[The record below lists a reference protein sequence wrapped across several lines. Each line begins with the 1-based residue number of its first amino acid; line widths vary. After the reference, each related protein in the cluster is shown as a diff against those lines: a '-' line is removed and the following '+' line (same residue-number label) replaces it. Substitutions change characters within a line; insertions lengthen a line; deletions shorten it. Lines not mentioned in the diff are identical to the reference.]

1 MSILNLDEIKFN
13 YFSEENSIFNWIYNP
28 FINHLFKIEKNDDN
42 NANFVDYTQ
51 ITGLSTNQQIF
62 NDFYDKLYDEKVDQI
77 IIYNKNDEL
86 TVDNGD
92 EYVYDVIKN
101 DSDENKHDI
110 NEDKTY
116 VSGKIIKKI
125 NNNLINIIN
134 IKKLYFNNDTN
145 ILELNSDNINIQ
157 DNDIIDFLHSSN
169 INNFIQND
177 TENFNTEIFNKI
189 NNICYLYQIY
199 AKIYNSINKDDF
211 NYINSISSSIK
222 LYTYTNDEIDNIN
235 INNDTCEKFIDE
247 IKKLTTN
254 CNLFKCHIDF
264 LKNIINTNTKTD
276 IKKKIFLYYNIIKI
290 LFQVYIIDLFNNF
303 KINFIYLIDTNKDI
317 GSYSD
322 YYFINTQTNK
332 FNKYTTPDIIKNQF
346 KTEFN
351 NTIIKNLK
359 DKLIINNK
367 ELLLY
372 IYGIKPVE
380 DQPIFIKKDNCIFET
395 ASNKILNY
403 VKDDTITKNKFV
415 VIDTNTK
422 NIYNLK
428 NNILITN
435 DNSKYLIDLTNHPD
449 ICKLNEIKIISK
461 NSYAEKINYNNKNE
475 KLLLENNEYL
485 NNIDYLDEKK
495 SKYESLKDNY
505 KYINLFYYL
514 TFIII
519 VFILISLL
527 NQSDTNKIILY
538 LIILII
544 IYSLFTVYTET
555 KDYFHADSTSNISL
569 LNDEIIKYVNTLFLI
584 ADSKIELYY
593 LYKKLSNK
601 TQKELKFKILQNK
614 YINNNIINE
623 EDNIN
628 SSWINYYRKILFI
641 HTLFLMV
648 FVIIIFHLL
657 NSIFNGITYILLLI
671 SIIAFMII
679 LFLYFSK
686 INSIVRTNSKHKY
699 WSNMKI

>member
-13 YFSEENSIFNWIYNP
+13 YFSENKDIFNWITNNDP
-28 FINHLFKIEKNDDN
+28 FINDLFKIEKNDDDN
-42 NANFVDYTQ
+42 NDDFVDYSQ
-51 ITGLSTNQQIF
+51 ITGLSTNQIIF
-62 NDFYDKLYDEKVDQI
+62 DNFYNKLYEEINDKK
-77 IIYNKNDEL
+77 IIYHKNDQS
-86 TVDNGD
+86 TVSDGN
-92 EYVYDVIKN
+92 EYVSYENIV
-101 DSDENKHDI
+101 DSDLLADI
-110 NEDKTY
+110 DQNQISVT
-116 VSGKIIKKI
+116 GKIIKKT
-125 NNNLINIIN
+125 NNLIDIIN

-145 ILELNSDNINIQ
+145 ILELNQAYINIE
-157 DNDIIDFLHSSN
+157 DNDIIDFLHSST
-169 INNFIQND
+169 INSFIVND
-177 TENFNTEIFNKI
+177 NEIFNKI

-211 NYINSISSSIK
+211 NYINSISSSIE
-222 LYTYTNDEIDNIN
+222 LYTYTGNT
-235 INNDTCEKFIDE
+235 INNITINTNPCDDFTVE
-247 IKKLTTN
+247 IKKLTSE

-303 KINFIYLIDTNKDI
+303 KINFIYLINNNKASGAYTDT
-317 GSYSD
+317 
-322 YYFINTQTNK
+322 YFINTEINK
-332 FNKYTTPDIIKNQF
+332 FIIYKEEIIKNQF

-351 NTIIKNLK
+351 NTIIQYLK
-359 DKLIINNK
+359 SKLIINNK
-367 ELLLY
+367 ELLLF

-380 DQPIFIKKDNCIFET
+380 GPPIFTKKDNCIFET
-395 ASNKILNY
+395 ASNDILNY

-449 ICKLNEIKIISK
+449 ICKLNRIKIISK

-555 KDYFHADSTSNISL
+555 KDYFSDDNSSNISL
-569 LNDEIIKYVNTLFLI
+569 LNDEINKYVNTLFLI